1 MTMTADRTANHNLAA
16 VEKALLSGAT
26 AVAVGDH
33 YLVPSRTNPGRM
45 YSARVTYSQAGVH
58 VTCDCEA
65 GRTQAPINSTPCW
78 HGALAL
84 VQEQADD
91 KARFDGKQWVL
102 GPEAH
107 PKYMG
112 WQDPR
117 PKCPVCK
124 VAMDPDV
131 IIPVQR
137 QLVTLPGGVT
147 VHKGCAE
154 G

>member
-1 MTMTADRTANHNLAA
+1 MTDTNHNLAA
-16 VEKALLSGAT
+16 VERALGSGYT
-26 AVAVGDH
+26 AVQVGDS
-33 YLVPSRTNPGRM
+33 YLVPSRTQAGKM
-45 YSARVTYSQAGVH
+45 YSPRVSYTQAGV
-58 VTCDCEA
+58 VITCDCQA
-65 GRTQAPINSTPCW
+65 GRTQAPLGSTPCW
-78 HGALAL
+78 HGALAM
-84 VQEQADD
+84 VQEQAADR
-91 KARFDGKQWVL
+91 ARFTGSGWVL